1 MCNGGPICL
10 FWWLTWDNAE
20 CYREVNFLSFSWSAF
35 LFSFFSFKKK
45 LGSVSKPIVDCMMYK
60 MLSKYLFTTPAIVIS
75 VTLFYF
81 ILFLFFYREI
91 ISLQLLKG
99 TFMRMYFLCYSIK
112 SCIKAL
118 GCTSQYIHRTF
129 CFWFLWPSF
138 CVLYCFSCIASLSVL
153 YILSYKFFSYLML
166 FEIIKQIICLAREGE
181 WSKDCERC
189 QVNKCRQN
197 FRE

>member
-1 MCNGGPICL
+1 MKC
-10 FWWLTWDNAE
+10 
-20 CYREVNFLSFSWSAF
+20 
-35 LFSFFSFKKK
+35 FSFFFFFFLKKIGK
-45 LGSVSKPIVDCMMYK
+45 CFQTYCGLHDVQN
-60 MLSKYLFTTPAIVIS
+60 VIQIFIHYTS
-75 VTLFYF
+75 HCNICNF